1 VKSKE
6 LCVYLERL
14 RSARNISQ
22 ESFTDEIVSLRQ
34 YRRYLSGESD
44 IPFQII
50 HQLTVKLGVKTDTLL
65 RDFDYA
71 KVRESELIIDMYNH
85 VVNYNFEEYL
95 KSYKNV
101 PLEHI
106 IENNNRLLYQYT
118 HVLYL
123 YFTNKLSLDEAAQA
137 NVKLVNY
144 PKILNQQVVTSI
156 ELLILSSFLDFLDES
171 HHKNIL
177 DKIEMYIKDQS
188 ILISDTNEKIYIFVL
203 AKLAKHLGI
212 NGDLH
217 GVINYCS
224 VGIERNTKEKN
235 FYLMDYFYYYSAL
248 AYYSLGKMDQYER
261 FIIKCFNVLQFE
273 GNESKIKKFRDL
285 ILEDFNIEFEDFV
298 LDHYLQRRESKKNQ
312 SS

>member
-1 VKSKE
+1 MKSKE

-22 ESFTDEIVSLRQ
+22 EAFTDEIVSLRQ

-44 IPFQII
+44 IPFQVI
-50 HQLTVKLGVKTDTLL
+50 HQLTVKLGVKTDSLL

-71 KVRESELIIDMYNH
+71 KVLESELIINMYNN
-85 VVNYNFEEYL
+85 VVNYNFEEYI
-95 KSYKNV
+95 KAYKNV

-106 IENNNRLLYQYT
+106 IENNNRLLYQYS

-123 YFTNKLSLDEAAQA
+123 YFTKKLTLEEAAQA

-144 PKILNQQVVTSI
+144 PKILNQQMVTSI

-171 HHKNIL
+171 HHENIIN
-177 DKIEMYIKDQS
+177 KIEMYIKDKS
-188 ILISDTNEKIYIFVL
+188 ILISDANEKIYVFVL

-212 NGDLH
+212 NGDLE
-217 GVINYCS
+217 GVITYCS
-224 VGIERNTKEKN
+224 IGIEKNTELKSY
-235 FYLMDYFYYYSAL
+235 YLMDYFYYYSAL
-248 AYYSLGKMDQYER
+248 AYYSLGQMQNYET
-261 FIIKCFNVLQFE
+261 FVVKCFNVLHFE

-285 ILEDFNIEFEDFV
+285 IKEDFNIEFEDYV
-298 LDHYLQRRESKKNQ
+298 LDHYLQRRETKKNQ
-312 SS
+312 NV

>member
-1 VKSKE
+1 MKSKE

-22 ESFTDEIVSLRQ
+22 EAFTDEIVSLRQ

-50 HQLTVKLGVKTDTLL
+50 HQLTVKLGIKTDSLL

-71 KVRESELIIDMYNH
+71 KVLESELIIKMYNN
-85 VVNYNFEEYL
+85 VVNYDFEEYL

-118 HVLYL
+118 HILYL
-123 YFTNKLSLDEAAQA
+123 YFIKKLSLDDAAQA
-137 NVKLVNY
+137 IVKLVNY
-144 PKILNQQVVTSI
+144 PKILNQQVVTSV
-156 ELLILSSFLDFLDES
+156 ELLIISSFLDFLDES

-177 DKIEMYIKDQS
+177 EKIEMYIKDQS
-188 ILISDTNEKIYIFVL
+188 ILISDANEKIYIFVL

-212 NGDLH
+212 NEDLK
-217 GVINYCS
+217 GVITYCS
-224 VGIERNTKEKN
+224 IGIKRNIELKS

-248 AYYSLGKMDQYER
+248 AYHSLGQMDKYEKYLV
-261 FIIKCFNVLQFE
+261 KCFNVLQFE
-273 GNESKIKKFRDL
+273 GNDSKIKKFRDL
-285 ILEDFNIEFEDFV
+285 IIEDFNVEFDEYV
-298 LDHYLQRRESKKNQ
+298 LNHYLQKRENKKN
-312 SS
+312 